1 MIRMRTGK
9 PGQGGCAVG
18 LGLAMLLSTLLSG
31 CAAPG
36 ALPRGAPERQ
46 PLPPWVAVLPADRD
60 SAQAMLRL
68 VAERRAAL
76 EVEWAQRES
85 DCTQRFLVNPC
96 LNALRLD
103 RLAAGRQFGEL
114 ELVARQVLRD
124 EAARDRNQR
133 EAERLARDPAQLL
146 P

>member
-1 MIRMRTGK
+1 MRTGK

-18 LGLAMLLSTLLSG
+18 LGLALLVSTLISG
-31 CAAPG
+31 CAAPR
-36 ALPRGAPERQ
+36 LSSNEAPERQ
-46 PLPPWVAVLPADRD
+46 PLPPWVAVLPTDSD

-85 DCTQRFLVNPC
+85 DCTRRFLVNPC

-114 ELVARQVLRD
+114 ELAARQVLRD

-133 EAERLARDPAQLL
+133 EAERLAKDPAPRL